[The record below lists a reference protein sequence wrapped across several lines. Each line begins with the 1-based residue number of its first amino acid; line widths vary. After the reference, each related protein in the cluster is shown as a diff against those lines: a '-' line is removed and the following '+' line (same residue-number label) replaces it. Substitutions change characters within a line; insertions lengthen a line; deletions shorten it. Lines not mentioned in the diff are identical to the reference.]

1 MKMNIHLKRN
11 LGTGVVLLSAL
22 CLLLSAQ
29 PVLAAECLCADASS
43 GDQASCSACVT
54 FCGSSGRGGMEGY
67 DGIGGEAC
75 SPEGRAIRR
84 GGDPISPGS
93 SSCGCLDGTTPPA
106 SGVTSVEGCC
116 AACST
121 ATTRAEGV
129 LFNSVTRS
137 CSAAAADEAVTDT
150 APPPPTR
157 TPGEFGYVNP
167 LGTTSLNTVINR
179 VIRTVLGF
187 VGALFLAMFVYAGVL
202 YMTAGGD
209 DKKVSAAKTT
219 MVNAVLGILVISLAY
234 SIISIVFETARQVR
248 GG

>member
-1 MKMNIHLKRN
+1 MHSRN
-11 LGTGVVLLSAL
+11 SQLATRFVGGLLSL
-22 CLLLSAQ
+22 ICLLSFVQ
-29 PVLAAECLCADASS
+29 PALAAECVCADASS

-116 AACST
+116 AACSN

-137 CSAAAADEAVTDT
+137 CTATGSEPAVTDT

-179 VIRTVLGF
+179 IIRTVLGF